1 MLGKPATKADVMNTG
16 FVEAENLG
24 LMIRQF
30 VKENESWRPSVM
42 FWQFKNDHKGDVIR
56 TVLEK
61 AGVDFRLF
69 EDLYKAK
76 DGLVVNNNTN
86 TVVNVNTTKNTA
98 NTTNANTNTTNTNTT
113 NTTNT
118 TKNSTNTNTTNTTN
132 TTNPTNT
139 SGFPIAANS
148 SHTLSMFYCGFG
160 SDFCGQSSTDD
171 VSPKASV
178 VILAF
183 ANTQA
188 NGSIVV
194 DSANYPS
201 SLVSSWK
208 FNGKKVLLSVGGQNG
223 HWESVFS
230 NSYNTLN
237 FVNSVADALNKYNL
251 DGIDIDI

>member
-1 MLGKPATKADVMNTG
+1 MLGKPATRADVMNTG
-16 FVEAENLG
+16 FVEAEDLG

-30 VKENESWRPSVM
+30 LKENEGWKPSVM
-42 FWQFKNDHKGDVIR
+42 FWQFKNDQKGDVIR

-61 AGVDFRLF
+61 AGVDFKVF
-69 EDLYKAK
+69 EDLYKGK
-76 DGLVVNNNTN
+76 DGGLLINNNTN
-86 TVVNVNTTKNTA
+86 IVVNSNTTKNT
-98 NTTNANTNTTNTNTT
+98 TNTTNTNTT
-113 NTTNT
+113 NT
-118 TKNSTNTNTTNTTN
+118 NTNTTNITSTTKDTTN
-132 TTNPTNT
+132 TTNTTTNPTNT

-148 SHTLSMFYCGFG
+148 SHSLSMFYCGFG

-183 ANTQA
+183 ANTQS
-188 NGSIVV
+188 NGSILV

-208 FNGKKVLLSVGGQNG
+208 SNGKKVLLSVGGQNG